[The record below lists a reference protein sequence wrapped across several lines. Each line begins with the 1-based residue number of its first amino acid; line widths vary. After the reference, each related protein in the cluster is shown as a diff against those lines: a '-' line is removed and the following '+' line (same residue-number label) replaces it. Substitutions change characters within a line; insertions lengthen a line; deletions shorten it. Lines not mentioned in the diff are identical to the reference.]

1 MLPMWSAAVDPRV
14 LAVRA
19 LNSADATGGRL
30 FDAGSA
36 DMRMVTEPRVEHLL
50 IDRGGEVIRLDV
62 IEGTSAA
69 GPVMLRFDLA
79 DDDRLDMQ
87 LHAIQALREPS
98 PFARSHMQLARRL
111 LALHAIDARD
121 TGASLREAADMVL
134 GRGDWPGDGEHRKSL
149 IRRLVV
155 TGEHLIRAGA
165 GSILSVF

>member
-1 MLPMWSAAVDPRV
+1 MWSAAVDSRV
-14 LAVRA
+14 LAARA
-19 LNSADATGGRL
+19 LHPIDAACGRL
-30 FDAGSA
+30 FDARLA
-36 DMRMVTEPRVEHLL
+36 DTRMVSGTSAEHLL

-62 IEGTSAA
+62 MEGTTAA
-69 GPVMLRFDLA
+69 GPVVLRFDLA

-98 PFARSHMQLARRL
+98 PVARSHMQLARRL

-165 GSILSVF
+165 GAILAGC